1 MIPIRDS
8 LRPRRPP
15 IVTYAL
21 IGLNVA
27 VFLAQLATSRAGA
40 PWLTTGFALIPTRI
54 VADPSGEAFTLLTSM
69 FLHASWAH
77 LAGNML
83 FLHIFG
89 DNVEDALGHVRYLL
103 FYVGCGV
110 AAALIQVG
118 TDPWIAGPYVGASGA
133 IAGVL
138 GAYLVCYPRAPVLIL
153 NLIPP
158 LWLLLGFFF
167 EAPAWLV
174 LGYWFLL
181 QNVFPAA
188 TGVEA
193 NVAFFAHIGGFVVGA
208 ILIRLG
214 AKRLPGKREAPRWHG
229 WRPTSATTSVGG
241 SPPAG
246 RAARRRRARR
256 VRDLDAG
263 DAGGDGDRD

>member
-1 MIPIRDS
+1 MIPIRDA

-15 IVTYAL
+15 IVTYVL
-21 IGLNVA
+21 SGLNIA
-27 VFLAQLATSRAGA
+27 VFVAQLVASRAGA

-54 VADPSGEAFTLLTSM
+54 VADPSGEVFTLVTSM
-69 FLHASWAH
+69 FLHGGWAH

-89 DNVEDALGHVRYLL
+89 DNVEDALGHARYLV
-103 FYVGCGV
+103 FYVFCGV
-110 AAALIQVG
+110 AAGLMQLA
-118 TDPWIAGPYVGASGA
+118 TDPWIAVPYVGASGA

-138 GAYLVCYPRAPVLIL
+138 GAYLVLYPRAPVLIL

-193 NVAFFAHIGGFVVGA
+193 NVAFFAHIGGFV
-208 ILIRLG
+208 LG
-214 AKRLPGKREAPRWHG
+214 AALIKLGTKHLPGKRQAPRWHG
-229 WRPTSATTSVGG
+229 WSPTSATTQVRNR
-241 SPPAG
+241 PPPGTTA
-246 RAARRRRARR
+246 RRRARR
-256 VRDLDAG
+256 VGR
-263 DAGGDGDRD
+263 REP